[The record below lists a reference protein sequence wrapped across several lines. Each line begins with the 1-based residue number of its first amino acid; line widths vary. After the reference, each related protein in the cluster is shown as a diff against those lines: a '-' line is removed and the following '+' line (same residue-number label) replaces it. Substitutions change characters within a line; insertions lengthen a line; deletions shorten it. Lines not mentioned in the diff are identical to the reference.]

1 MPGPDAHRL
10 GSTMEVAAYGGEDAM
25 SHQLE
30 IRHAQ
35 LCQQA
40 LEAASPTTEERRET
54 LIQAAQ
60 LAAHIAATTESTDPA
75 GSKRW
80 AATATRDRAQAA
92 AQGSNPRWWAG
103 E

>member
-1 MPGPDAHRL
+1 
-10 GSTMEVAAYGGEDAM
+10 M

-30 IRHAQ
+30 NRHTQ

-40 LEAASPTTEERRET
+40 LEETSLTAEERRET

-75 GSKRW
+75 VSARW
-80 AATATRDRAQAA
+80 TATATRDRAQAA

-103 E
+103 D